1 MADTVSP
8 RAESKLE
15 QRSFSLDEAEVREES
30 DGLRFEG
37 HAAVFDSPSEDLGGF
52 TEFVERGAFRKVLGT
67 QPDVRFLF
75 NHNIDSVLARTK
87 SGTMQLSEDP
97 KGLHVDARW
106 APTSQARDLRI
117 LVERGDID
125 QMSFRFQVGKGN
137 DSWSDQHGTA
147 TRSIRNFTALRDV
160 SLVTFPAYPGTHATV
175 RSLIL
180 GVEVRDDSGTILED
194 HLQELAHDIH
204 TGKSQASP
212 EERTA
217 LDRLFAQSALVSPW
231 EAERAI
237 KVLSEHPDVIPGK
250 TVTVAVDESR
260 SQTPPPRF
268 RLAARRRRLALIAPD
283 ELRMPVAPTAMT
295 PTAAGPDVKGP
306 PKRAVI
312 EALNAGWENIE
323 KALAKVGMGSM
334 ADASTTQPSRD
345 DLAAAVLSV
354 QQLVEKMEGTL
365 GLELPDGPS
374 RAVPSTASI
383 PDLTAAL
390 SKVAQI
396 GQGSSP
402 VLAQVVLDPIAEVK
416 YATAIKA
423 ISGIVEQIE
432 DALGPVGGPAPG
444 EPGKP

>member
-147 TRSIRNFTALRDV
+147 TRSIHNFTALRDV

-175 RSLIL
+175 RSLVL

-250 TVTVAVDESR
+250 TVTVAVDEAR
-260 SQTPPPRF
+260 GQTPPPRF

-283 ELRMPVAPTAMT
+283 ELRMPVDPT
-295 PTAAGPDVKGP
+295 AGPDVEGTS
-306 PKRAVI
+306 KRAVI
-312 EALNAGWENIE
+312 EALNAGWEDIE

-334 ADASTTQPSRD
+334 ADASTTPSRD
-345 DLAAAVLSV
+345 DLAAAVSSV

-365 GLELPDGPS
+365 GLALSDG
-374 RAVPSTASI
+374 RAAPSTASI
-383 PDLTAAL
+383 ADLTAAL

-402 VLAQVVLDPIAEVK
+402 VLAQVARDPITEVK

-432 DALGPVGGPAPG
+432 DALGPVGGPATA